1 MDFSNAIRRECLNHV
16 IVFSEAS
23 LRRTLLLYFTYYH
36 GARTHLSLRKDAPD
50 PRPVH
55 PTRLGRVIAIPQ
67 VGGLH
72 HRYERRAA

>member
-1 MDFSNAIRRECLNHV
+1 M

-36 GARTHLSLRKDAPD
+36 GARTHLSFSKDAPD
-50 PRPVH
+50 TRPVQ
-55 PTRLGRVIAIPQ
+55 PTTLGRVIAIPP

>member
-1 MDFSNAIRRECLNHV
+1 M

-36 GARTHLSLRKDAPD
+36 GARTHLSLGKDAPD
-50 PRPVH
+50 TRPVH
-55 PTRLGRVIAIPQ
+55 PTTLGRVIAILQ